1 MPLPSVRQ
9 LELCKPMQ
17 ALVLQFLLQRL
28 HALPGFQ
35 RGGAGH
41 GTAQGLQAGGEG
53 LGGRRVGLL
62 HKAVSQQAGTPAP
75 ELSLDHGGLW
85 VTFHFPPAVAG
96 APEEMSAETT
106 QNTTQNTTQK
116 ILAILRAQPQ
126 ASRKDIA
133 AQIGDL
139 TADGVKYQLAKLK
152 AKGWIRRVG
161 PDRGGRWE
169 VLV

>member
-1 MPLPSVRQ
+1 MTPPSAMS
-9 LELCKPMQ
+9 EESMQ
-17 ALVLQFLLQRL
+17 RMEAFIPTLAHIAVQR
-28 HALPGFQ
+28 A
-35 RGGAGH
+35 
-41 GTAQGLQAGGEG
+41 
-53 LGGRRVGLL
+53 
-62 HKAVSQQAGTPAP
+62 PAP

-96 APEEMSAETT
+96 APEEALGE
-106 QNTTQNTTQK
+106 TTQNTTQK

-139 TADGVKYQLAKLK
+139 TEDGVKYQLAKLK

-161 PDRGGRWE
+161 ADRGGRWE

>member
-1 MPLPSVRQ
+1 MLPTT
-9 LELCKPMQ
+9 PMSEESMQ
-17 ALVLQFLLQRL
+17 RMAAFIPTLALI
-28 HALPGFQ
+28 AM
-35 RGGAGH
+35 
-41 GTAQGLQAGGEG
+41 
-53 LGGRRVGLL
+53 
-62 HKAVSQQAGTPAP
+62 QQAPAP

-85 VTFHFPPAVAG
+85 VTFHFPPAVVG
-96 APEEMSAETT
+96 APEEALGETT

-139 TADGVKYQLAKLK
+139 TEDGVKYQLAKLK